1 MTQPLRQHNHL
12 SHTGALLPAGRAAAL
27 CPSSSRAVVHKFR
40 ARSGIRAA
48 LLVSDVSH
56 QLSRQAIADVPES
69 HPCSLSSAASLDG
82 SKTIG
87 KRLDDGK
94 ILFSKSQ
101 KLND

>member
-1 MTQPLRQHNHL
+1 MTQPLLQPNHIPIRR
-12 SHTGALLPAGRAAAL
+12 LLPAGRARFAV
-27 CPSSSRAVVHKFR
+27 SSSRRMGLAHSFR